1 MLQSTH
7 FFFILFA
14 WHNPNFHDINSG
26 KTIKTSY
33 KMEEEDVKD
42 EIVHGK
48 HELLASFMEIR
59 SVLDQHI
66 YSYNTFVSHGI
77 KSILLGDIMIY
88 DV

>member
-7 FFFILFA
+7 FFSIFFTCY
-14 WHNPNFHDINSG
+14 NPKIHDINRG
-26 KTIKTSY
+26 KPIKTSY

-48 HELLASFMEIR
+48 HELLAPFMEIR